1 MPNSVLT
8 EKLGRDEILEFLIS
22 TPPFDELT
30 YKECVKLS
38 ARAQQAYY
46 PAGTTVLTRGK
57 SEITHLALIHTG
69 RVKLLISDEDGV
81 ETVFGHREKGQAIG
95 ALGILRDSLS
105 NLDVAA
111 VEDTLCLLIA
121 REDFRALT
129 QNYARFSQFYL
140 KVLSESYVGAALT
153 QLRRRRPATA
163 DHGSMFLFGAQVGD
177 IVRRK
182 PVVIPRKQSVK
193 DAAEMMTGQ
202 RVGSLLV
209 SDDSGEPVG
218 IITDRDLRKVLS
230 AGLKPSTPVEDI
242 MTAPLRTIPSH
253 TVCFDALLEMM
264 NRRVHHLVV
273 EKNGRIT
280 GMLSGHDLMVLQ
292 GSSPLNLV
300 REINMVSAMEDLY
313 DLALKSPRVMHGLIL
328 EGARPGNI
336 TRLITLINDHILDRL
351 LGFLEDEIGPPPVP
365 YCWLLMGSE
374 GRKEQTFKTDQDNGL
389 IYADPAGKEEAAECE
404 RYFRALGNE
413 ATRHLVNCGFPR
425 CKGDIMASNPKWC
438 QPISVWKKYFDHWI
452 TTPEPKDVLHAT
464 IFFDFRPG
472 YGQAELGLELRRH
485 LMAHLSGQ
493 ELFLRF
499 LAKDCMTTPPALGLF
514 KRFSLE
520 KDGPF
525 RNRLDL
531 KTKGLVPFVDFARI
545 MSLRYGVKETNTQER
560 LQAVADGGF
569 ISRELYLKLT
579 QAYEIQMVLRLL
591 HQDRQWEDGVE
602 LDNYVD
608 PSELSELERN
618 NLKEAL
624 SVVGDIRSYLREEFQ
639 LISA

>member
-8 EKLGRDEILEFLIS
+8 DKLSQEEILEFLIN
-22 TPPFDELT
+22 TPPFDELS
-30 YKECVKLS
+30 YKECARLS
-38 ARAQQAYY
+38 AKAQQAYY
-46 PAGTTVLTRGK
+46 PAGTVVLIRGK
-57 SEITHLALIHTG
+57 SEITHLSLIHTG
-69 RVKLLISDEDGV
+69 KVKLLVTDEDGV
-81 ETVFGHREKGQAIG
+81 ETVFGYREEGQAIG

-105 NLDVAA
+105 NLDV
-111 VEDTLCLLIA
+111 VSEEDTLCLLIA
-121 REDFRALT
+121 REDFRELT
-129 QNYARFSQFYL
+129 QSCARFSQFYL
-140 KVLSESYVGAALT
+140 KVLSESYVDAALT
-153 QLRRRRPATA
+153 QLRRRRPAGA
-163 DHGSMFLFGAQVGD
+163 EHGSMLLFGAQVGD

-182 PVVIPRKQSVK
+182 PVTIPLNQSARQ
-193 DAAEMMTGQ
+193 AAELMTGQ

-209 SDDSGEPVG
+209 SDDNDQPVG

-230 AGLKPSTPVEDI
+230 DGMDPATAAEDI
-242 MTAPLRTIPSH
+242 MTAPLRTISSH
-253 TVCFDALLEMM
+253 MVCFDALLEMM

-273 EKNGRIT
+273 ENNGRIT

-300 REINMVSAMEDLY
+300 REINTVSAMEELY

-336 TRLITLINDHILDRL
+336 TRLITLVNDHILDRL
-351 LGFLEDEIGPPPVP
+351 LSFLEDEIGPPPVP

-389 IYADPAGKEEAAECE
+389 IYTDPANEAEAAECK
-404 RYFRALGNE
+404 RYFKALGNE

-425 CKGDIMASNPKWC
+425 CNGDIMASNPKWC
-438 QPISVWKKYFDHWI
+438 QPLSVWKKYFDHWI
-452 TTPEPKDVLHAT
+452 TTPEPKDVLHST

-472 YGQAELGLELRRH
+472 YGQLELGVELRRH

-499 LAKDCMTTPPALGLF
+499 LAKDCMTTPPATGLF
-514 KRFSLE
+514 RRFILE
-520 KDGPF
+520 KEGTF
-525 RNRLDL
+525 KNRLDL

-560 LQAVADGGF
+560 LQAVAEGGF

-608 PSELSELERN
+608 PAELSELERN

-639 LISA
+639 LSSA

>member
-8 EKLGRDEILEFLIS
+8 EKLSQEDILDFLIR

-30 YKECVKLS
+30 YKECVRLS
-38 ARAQQAYY
+38 AKAMQAFY
-46 PAGTTVLTRGK
+46 PAGTVVLTRGK
-57 SEITHLALIHTG
+57 SEITHLALIHSG
-69 RVKLLISDEDGV
+69 RVKLYMTDQDGA
-81 ETVFGHREKGQAIG
+81 ESVFGFREAGQAIG

-105 NLDVAA
+105 NLDVVA
-111 VEDTLCLLIA
+111 VEDTLCLLIS
-121 REDFRALT
+121 REDFRELT

-140 KVLSESYVGAALT
+140 KVLSESYVVAALS
-153 QLRRRRPATA
+153 QLRRGRHAEA
-163 DHGSMFLFGAQVGD
+163 DHGSMFLFSAQVGD

-182 PVVIPRKQSVK
+182 PLDIPRKQSVK
-193 DAAEMMTGQ
+193 QAADLMTSG

-230 AGLKPSTPVEDI
+230 SGMDPSTPAGAV
-242 MTAPLRTIPSH
+242 MSAPLRTIPSH

-273 EKNGRIT
+273 EKNGKIT

-300 REINMVSAMEDLY
+300 REINLVSSMEELY
-313 DLALKSPRVMHGLIL
+313 DLALKSPRVMHSLIL

-336 TRLITLINDHILDRL
+336 TRLITLVNDHILDKL

-389 IYADPAGKEEAAECE
+389 IYVDPADESEAAECD
-404 RYFRALGNE
+404 RYFKALGNE

-472 YGQAELGLELRRH
+472 YGHAELGVELRRH

-499 LAKDCMTTPPALGLF
+499 LAKDCMTTPSALGLF
-514 KRFSLE
+514 KRFVLE
-520 KDGPF
+520 KDGPYK
-525 RNRLDL
+525 NRLDL

-545 MSLRYGVKETNTQER
+545 MSLRHGIKETNTQER
-560 LQAVADGGF
+560 LQAVAEGGF
-569 ISRELYLKLT
+569 ISRELFLKLT

-591 HQDRQWEDGVE
+591 HQDRQWEDGLE

-608 PSELSELERN
+608 PDELSELERS

-639 LISA
+639 LNSA